1 MLRESSIRKEEEEE
15 EEENT
20 SNENS
25 SQRIKSRQRITTSH
39 VVGGRVWH
47 TLHTHTYIV
56 YLPQDPVRILVRQ
69 SFRIAAASDLCPST
83 DCRYHRCK
91 GEKMVVAQ
99 PWRDVEDT
107 REDWSLYCRR
117 RCLPLLPFIR
127 SHKVA
132 SFFLCFFFL
141 LSASVS
147 PFLPVSQ
154 PPSSSSSHPRLQPIL
169 HRNSRS
175 RRNPSTAVKLNL
187 VMYARWGQ
195 ENENAVPQ
203 RRPCEG
209 AFLATLPGRDMLTPL
224 CLREM
229 SCSFSPSMQLEIF
242 LLSFTRGWISDT
254 SGLLASKCEQEDLLL
269 PSR

>member
-56 YLPQDPVRILVRQ
+56 
-69 SFRIAAASDLCPST
+69 
-83 DCRYHRCK
+83 YHRCK